1 MPDYSKTRIQFRRG
15 TAAELAAA
23 NPVLGQGEPAFATD
37 TNSLKIGD
45 GSTAY
50 SSLSA
55 ISGGGGGG
63 GGISN
68 LVEDTTPQLGGE
80 LDINSQDI
88 TGTGNITVVG
98 TGTFTEIVKSGGT
111 SSQFLKADGSV
122 DSSTYLTSYTETNDL
137 SAAVTWANVPDANI
151 TESSVTQHQA
161 ALSITESQI
170 SDLQSYLTSETFTSL
185 VQDTTPQLG
194 GALDTNGSNI
204 TGTGSI
210 NISGD
215 LTTTGNNV
223 SIGSASYGLEVSS
236 SAATLGSNRLQ
247 LLSSETVINQAGA
260 AVDFR
265 VEGDTVGNLLLCD
278 ASTDRVG
285 INNVAP
291 EYQLDVGGM
300 GRFVHADGMCG
311 LQVEDTGGSGI
322 HIGDCALDG
331 NAGLAG
337 IKHSNMTGSN
347 DYMIVS
353 NGSNTF
359 ISAKDG
365 GKVYL
370 RAGGNNST
378 CDITIHDVGAGGVS
392 TIFNETGSNRD
403 IRMEGTG
410 GQTNLFRLDA
420 SENRIGIATATP
432 AQVLDVTTTET
443 EGLGT
448 NFQPVSTPAS
458 SGDYQSLIIENRS
471 DSIITKHLESTD
483 SSSTLVL
490 KNLIRYGADF
500 VSIDDAYNAG
510 LGVTYYPKF
519 KVNTDTGAITFADA
533 FTFPTA
539 DGSANQILQ
548 TDGAGNVTWE
558 DASSG
563 GISNVVEDTTPQLGG
578 DLDANGNDID
588 MGTNVITDAKVGYW
602 VPSNT
607 SAVSN
612 STQVTN
618 LVMITQS
625 NYDAL
630 SSYDNNTL
638 YFIIESVSS

>member
-122 DSSTYLTSYTETNDL
+122 DSSTYLTSAL
-137 SAAVTWANVPDANI
+137 ANVVED
-151 TESSVTQHQA
+151 
-161 ALSITESQI
+161 
-170 SDLQSYLTSETFTSL
+170 TS
-185 VQDTTPQLG
+185 PQLG

-260 AVDFR
+260 SVDFR
-265 VEGDTVGNLLLCD
+265 VEGDTASNLLLCD

-285 INNVAP
+285 INTSSP
-291 EYQLDVGGM
+291 QHQLDVTGM
-300 GRFVHADGMCG
+300 GRFVHADGNCG
-311 LQVEDTGGSGI
+311 LMVEDTGGSGI
-322 HIGDCALDG
+322 HIGDCALNG
-331 NAGLAG
+331 NAGFAG
-337 IKHSNMTGSN
+337 IKHSNMSGDN
-347 DYMIVS
+347 DYMLIS
-353 NGSNTF
+353 NGSDTLV
-359 ISAKDG
+359 SAIDG
-365 GKVYL
+365 GSIYL
-370 RAGGNNST
+370 RAGGNNSS
-378 CDITIHDVGAGGVS
+378 CEIRIHDVGAGGVS
-392 TIFNETGSNRD
+392 TIFNESGSDRD
-403 IRMEGTG
+403 IRMESTG
-410 GQTNLFRLDA
+410 NANLFRLDA
-420 SENRIGIATATP
+420 STDRIGIGTATP
-432 AQVLDVTTTET
+432 AQVFDVTTTAQ

-448 NFQPVSTPAS
+448 NFEPSSTPAA
-458 SGDYQSLIIENRS
+458 SGDYQSLITENRS

-630 SSYDNNTL
+630 GSYDANTL
-638 YFIIESVSS
+638 YFIT